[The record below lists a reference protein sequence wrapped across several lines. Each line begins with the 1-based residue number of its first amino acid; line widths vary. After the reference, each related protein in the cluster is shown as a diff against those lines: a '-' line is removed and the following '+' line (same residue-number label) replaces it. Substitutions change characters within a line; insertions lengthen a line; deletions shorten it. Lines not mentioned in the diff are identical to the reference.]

1 MLYCIAHYSRRNE
14 GSGFILFIL
23 GAILQRKKLK
33 ADAVPSIF
41 TWSVTPSASA
51 TARAARVRDRRS
63 RCSATAT
70 ATSTSEPMPGPAD
83 VILSCDIDGESIALV
98 EEVEADSNVLVDASV
113 QTDIDNAHYN
123 RNVSVV
129 SSQTQT
135 LTESIALDIEHFK
148 NDDCGL
154 QFYTGLDNCTVF
166 STVLASLGPAAYQ
179 LNYLYGRN
187 PTLGVQNQLLLT
199 LIKLR
204 TYKTNFELS
213 RMFRIPES
221 DVYIIFVTWVKF
233 MSLQWR
239 EINLWPAR
247 EVVDFYAPFDFRD
260 KFPTTR
266 VIIDGTEI
274 PIKVPAV
281 PAAQQITFSTY
292 KNRNTAKALIG
303 VSPGGLISFVSDCYG
318 GTASDRQIVER
329 TYLRDVTEPGDSIMA
344 DKGFDVQDIFASRDV
359 TINIP
364 TFFRKRNRFSQ
375 KTVMRDRK
383 IASKRVHVERAIGLA
398 KTFKILKHPLNQT
411 ESVLSSDIVFV
422 CFMLV
427 NFRRCIVPKN
437 A

>member
-1 MLYCIAHYSRRNE
+1 LH
-14 GSGFILFIL
+14 
-23 GAILQRKKLK
+23 
-33 ADAVPSIF
+33 
-41 TWSVTPSASA
+41 
-51 TARAARVRDRRS
+51 RS
-63 RCSATAT
+63 
-70 ATSTSEPMPGPAD
+70 
-83 VILSCDIDGESIALV
+83 L
-98 EEVEADSNVLVDASV
+98 
-113 QTDIDNAHYN
+113 
-123 RNVSVV
+123 
-129 SSQTQT
+129 
-135 LTESIALDIEHFK
+135 
-148 NDDCGL
+148 
-154 QFYTGLDNCTVF
+154 
-166 STVLASLGPAAYQ
+166 
-179 LNYLYGRN
+179 
-187 PTLGVQNQLLLT
+187 
-199 LIKLR
+199 
-204 TYKTNFELS
+204 
-213 RMFRIPES
+213 
-221 DVYIIFVTWVKF
+221 
-233 MSLQWR
+233 
-239 EINLWPAR
+239 PAR

-281 PAAQQITFSTY
+281 PAAQQITLSTY

-364 TFFRKRNRFSQ
+364 TFFLKRNRFSQ

-422 CFMLV
+422 FYACEHSSMH
-427 NFRRCIVPKN
+427 CS
-437 A
+437 